1 MRVTEALN
9 PGALRHLVT
18 IQQNTPTADTDGS
31 LVDSWSTYQQV
42 RAAISTTGGRE
53 FTAARVVDAKLT
65 HEVKIHYYS
74 AVTPKMRILW
84 GTRVLHIT
92 SVVHDEELRRWTVL
106 HCEEID
112 Q

>member
-1 MRVTEALN
+1 MQSGKLREAIT
-9 PGALRHLVT
+9 V
-18 IQQNTPTADTDGS
+18 QQKNITVSEAGEQIITWSSFSAGIRAGIETPT
-31 LVDSWSTYQQV
+31 
-42 RAAISTTGGRE
+42 GRE
-53 FTAARVVDAKLT
+53 YFGQNKLNAQVSHVVKTRWIDGILP
-65 HEVKIHYYS
+65 E
-74 AVTPKMRILW
+74 MRILW